1 MYVYTSST
9 RTRRGGSCLRVIL
22 EVFLSTELASAV
34 RRPGPCARA
43 LCEPVALLLSK
54 NRTCARPRCNATP
67 SKHFLH
73 GSHFALHSS
82 HPALHTSH
90 LHFTL
95 HSSSQLIS
103 SELFSSHF
111 ISSHMSLREEEWNP
125 LVEWPPPRF
134 FTNFDTQQAFTHSK
148 LYTKTLLHRKFLNR
162 ELLHRDAFT
171 RKAFTQRSFYTKK
184 AFTHRKLLRTAI
196 FFTRSV
202 YTEDFL

>member
-1 MYVYTSST
+1 MMKISWACTKQLLHLACSSPCKDVKHYGTFTASSQHVSNMYVYTSST

-82 HPALHTSH
+82 HPALHPSH

-111 ISSHMSLREEEWNP
+111 ISSHMS
-125 LVEWPPPRF
+125 
-134 FTNFDTQQAFTHSK
+134 
-148 LYTKTLLHRKFLNR
+148 
-162 ELLHRDAFT
+162 
-171 RKAFTQRSFYTKK
+171 
-184 AFTHRKLLRTAI
+184 
-196 FFTRSV
+196 
-202 YTEDFL
+202 